1 MVIKVLIARPEMTNV
16 KRQMSNDKWIALW
29 RFQEDAARFDT
40 DTVHL
45 NY

>member
-29 RFQEDAARFDT
+29 RSQEGAARFDT
-40 DTVHL
+40 DSDHVH
-45 NY
+45 Y